1 MADERDVI
9 REAVARNKTLDL
21 SKLSK
26 ALGKNH
32 AYLQQYLERGVPKTL
47 KDKDKKALAAMIG
60 VSPNDLGLE
69 DDGSGLPGDFVIVP
83 EYELDLSAGGGSPFD
98 EKRVVEEWPFPG
110 AFLRNVLAVSPTRL
124 IIVRVVGDSMEPT
137 FKPNDRVM
145 VDLDDVNVAQPGVF
159 AVNLDDTAVI
169 KRLEA
174 VPLSRPRKIVLIS
187 DNTVH
192 EKYTVEASRIKVIG
206 RVIWFSRQI

>member
-9 REAVARNKTLDL
+9 REAVARNPDLDL

-32 AYLQQYLERGVPKTL
+32 AYLQQYLERGVPKSL
-47 KDKDKKALAAMIG
+47 KDKDKKSLASMLG
-60 VSPNDLGLE
+60 VTTKDLGLE
-69 DDGSGLPGDFVIVP
+69 DDGAGLPGDYVLVP

-98 EKRVVEEWPFPG
+98 ERRIVEEWPFPG
-110 AFLRNVLAVSPTRL
+110 PFLRNVLAVSPTRL

-137 FKPNDRVM
+137 FRPNDRVM
-145 VDLDDVNVAQPGVF
+145 VDLDDQNVAQPGVF

-169 KRLEA
+169 KRLEL
-174 VPLSRPRKIVLIS
+174 VPLSRPRQMTLIS
-187 DNTVH
+187 DNQAH
-192 EKYTVEASRIKVIG
+192 PNHTVEAKRIQVIG
-206 RVIWFSRQI
+206 RVIWFSRQV

>member
-1 MADERDVI
+1 MADERAVI

-21 SKLSK
+21 AKLSK

-60 VSPNDLGLE
+60 ASPADLGLE
-69 DDGSGLPGDFVIVP
+69 DDGTILAGDFVVVP
-83 EYELDLSAGGGSPFD
+83 EYDLDLSAGSGSPFD
-98 EKRVVEEWPFPG
+98 EKRIVEEWPFPG

-137 FKPNDRVM
+137 FRPNDRVM
-145 VDLDDVNVAQPGVF
+145 VDLDDTNIAQPGVF
-159 AVNLDDTAVI
+159 AVNIDDTAVI
-169 KRLEA
+169 KRLELIPA
-174 VPLSRPRKIVLIS
+174 SRPKKISLVS
-187 DNTVH
+187 DNEVH
-192 EKYTVEASRIKVIG
+192 GRYTVDASRVTVLG